1 MDQAIHGV
9 NSFLNKLTLSN
20 HSLTSQILIINLL
33 TAIIGLFFLIIF
45 NFFLILNDNSI
56 EIKNIENKKKLNRI
70 SNYLK
75 DNSILRVPLFN
86 EKCEENINSNL
97 KECEDIVLSD
107 PQLDPTLTQQ
117 YIVQNYLNEDIVIK
131 VFDDSWIKY
140 ADTLDIYKSSEDV
153 VEVDIEN
160 KEIKSNYY
168 TNYRDFYL
176 GIFYKIKQFFI
187 KKKLQPNLI
196 NYMGDV
202 SIVKETIKKKSNGI
216 SNLYLDQENTIIS
229 ILSQSIVKNQKVYG
243 VVLVTFSV
251 SQNNTQ
257 LALTSFNLINLYF
270 IIIII
275 MFLSSI
281 FFSRSLVAPI
291 KLLSRI
297 TRSEREKLS
306 NNHIDN
312 LYPRRKDEIG
322 VLGNDIRS
330 MSEDLKKRI
339 AEIES
344 FAADVSHELKNP
356 LSSINSSNELLYLN
370 KISDKQ
376 KFLLL
381 KNMKQD
387 IERMNILITDISSYT
402 LTQVEIEE
410 EVFEK
415 FDFIFFLNEFLKLY
429 LNNKQKIIIDFNC
442 ESLSAII
449 LANKNKLA
457 QVLHNI
463 IDNSLS
469 YAPFESNIF
478 IKQKIVDKDL
488 IINIVD
494 QGNGIPIKLAEKI
507 FDRFYT
513 DRPKDR
519 DKHSGLGLS
528 IARKTIETFGG
539 SIILTKSS
547 YPSHQGA
554 CFEIK
559 LPLKD

>member
-513 DRPKDR
+513 DRSKDG

-528 IARKTIETFGG
+528 IARKIIETFGG